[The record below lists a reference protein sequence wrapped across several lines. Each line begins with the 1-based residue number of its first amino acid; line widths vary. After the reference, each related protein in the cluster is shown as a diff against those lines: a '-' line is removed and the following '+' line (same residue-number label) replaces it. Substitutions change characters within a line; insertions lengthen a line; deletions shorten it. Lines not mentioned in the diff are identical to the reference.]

1 MNQNSLLSRI
11 NSPRDLDQLTDAELK
26 RLCAEIRTCIIQTV
40 SKTGGHL
47 ASNLGVVELTVALHR
62 AFESPKD
69 KIVWDV
75 GHQCYT
81 HKLLTGRREQFST
94 LRQENGISG
103 FPRPYESEHDSFMAG
118 HSTNSI
124 SAACGI
130 ARAELL
136 KGSNRSVI
144 AVIGDGA
151 FTGGMAY
158 EALNNAAGLHNLIVI
173 LNYNEM
179 SISKTVGSFAR
190 YLANLRSEP
199 TYLKTKSSLE
209 NILDHTPVVGKGL
222 KKVLSSSKKGIKNM
236 LYHSNFFTD
245 LGFAYLGPVDGHNL
259 EELSRAMNWAKNADK
274 PALIQVFTTKG
285 KGYSKAEQ
293 NPGAYHGVSN
303 FDIEQGNPDF
313 IEEDSFSTAF
323 GKELERIGR
332 MDKKV
337 CAF

>member
-1 MNQNSLLSRI
+1 M
-11 NSPRDLDQLTDAELK
+11 
-26 RLCAEIRTCIIQTV
+26 
-40 SKTGGHL
+40 
-47 ASNLGVVELTVALHR
+47 
-62 AFESPKD
+62 
-69 KIVWDV
+69 WDV

-173 LNYNEM
+173 LNFG
-179 SISKTVGSFAR
+179 THLF
-190 YLANLRSEP
+190 
-199 TYLKTKSSLE
+199 E
-209 NILDHTPVVGKGL
+209 NQKFVGK
-222 KKVLSSSKKGIKNM
+222 
-236 LYHSNFFTD
+236 HP
-245 LGFAYLGPVDGHNL
+245 GPHPSCG
-259 EELSRAMNWAKNADK
+259 
-274 PALIQVFTTKG
+274 
-285 KGYSKAEQ
+285 
-293 NPGAYHGVSN
+293 
-303 FDIEQGNPDF
+303 
-313 IEEDSFSTAF
+313 
-323 GKELERIGR
+323 ERIEKSPFQLQKR
-332 MDKKV
+332 D
-337 CAF
+337 